1 MRNRVRP
8 EPVNSHGPYSTTPFP
23 PTPVASVVVCP
34 VAIETLRIEA
44 PLTMNSEPPS
54 LAIDPPPKRA
64 SVAAQLAEVR
74 EAAGRHRA
82 VQPDGPEGGAG
93 GRGGHARDDC
103 GAGVEAPDAVVV
115 GDPHRRAADRDAA
128 QVAEAGRRAGA
139 VGGARHPRA

>member
-64 SVAAQLAEVR
+64 SVAAPSAVPWSPKLPTLVKPFAMTVAIAAATSDR
-74 EAAGRHRA
+74 EPKSPVWPAL
-82 VQPDGPEGGAG
+82 
-93 GRGGHARDDC
+93 
-103 GAGVEAPDAVVV
+103 
-115 GDPHRRAADRDAA
+115 
-128 QVAEAGRRAGA
+128 
-139 VGGARHPRA
+139 